1 MDDFSSWLR
10 QRIAETAAATD
21 SVGASPTA
29 RPPPNQMPLAHV
41 PPPSTAQNDSRAS
54 TPSPPPVEPQNQK
67 KRTLYSINDKIRIL
81 KRMQDYS
88 NRHPN
93 KPLQTQL
100 KVLNLSHI
108 GYSNAKLW
116 MDTCDE
122 IYTAQRLGYGSRY
135 RLKAREREHVQRELL
150 KKRCGSDGEEASASA
165 EALAED
171 VEAEDKEDIDQRH
184 MSHNQV
190 GIDFNTDDYNSDDE
204 EFLGAI
210 IYRSSLTAKLRREAA
225 SQIGKA
231 DI

>member
-10 QRIAETAAATD
+10 QRIAEAAAAAD
-21 SVGASPTA
+21 SVGVSPSAAPLPTPTPPHHVHEHVSPASIA
-29 RPPPNQMPLAHV
+29 RI
-41 PPPSTAQNDSRAS
+41 DSS

-67 KRTLYSINDKIRIL
+67 KRALYSINDKIRIL

-135 RLKAREREHVQRELL
+135 RLKARERENVHRELL
-150 KKRCGSDGEEASASA
+150 KKRYGSD

-171 VEAEDKEDIDQRH
+171 VEVEDKQEIDQRH
-184 MSHNQV
+184 MTHNQV